1 MFEVVQGFARVLTIK
16 KTRKTRQGLIS
27 GLGGEGGGAY
37 NPMLITGIL
46 RHI

>member
-27 GLGGEGGGAY
+27 GLGGGGGAY